1 MLNPDSACE
10 PRTETGG
17 LVPPQINLNTFH
29 GFIGSMTAERRGL
42 TFLLKDLALKLA
54 PIESPTQFLM
64 VLQDP
69 SMSSCLKRGR

>member
-1 MLNPDSACE
+1 MLNPDSGCE

-17 LVPPQINLNTFH
+17 VVPPQINLNTSH
-29 GFIGSMTAERRGL
+29 GFIGSMTGERRGL
-42 TFLLKDLALKLA
+42 PFLLTDLALKLA
-54 PIESPTQFLM
+54 PIKSPDQFLM

>member
-1 MLNPDSACE
+1 M
-10 PRTETGG
+10 
-17 LVPPQINLNTFH
+17 VPPQINLSTFH
-29 GFIGSMTAERRGL
+29 GFIGSMTGERRGL

-54 PIESPTQFLM
+54 PIESPNQFLM